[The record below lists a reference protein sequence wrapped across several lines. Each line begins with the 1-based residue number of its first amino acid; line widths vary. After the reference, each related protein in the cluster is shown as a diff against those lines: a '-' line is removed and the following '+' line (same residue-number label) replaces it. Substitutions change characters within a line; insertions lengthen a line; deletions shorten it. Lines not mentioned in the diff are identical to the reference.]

1 MPAATGR
8 PCGSSRTSANVPI
21 LVEIARG
28 PVGCG
33 TAMKVEHDYAAAL
46 ASGKVPGT
54 GGGGPVTINGWVCEG
69 FNTPEILRTGDVSKC
84 TQGSADEILAV
95 LPTPSASP
103 SS

>member
-1 MPAATGR
+1 
-8 PCGSSRTSANVPI
+8 VPI